1 MIKTKGCGI
10 ALIKDNKIL
19 LGQRVKSEDTLLWSL
34 PGGSIEIG
42 EDNKLGAIR
51 EVKEECGLDID
62 EDNIFLIG
70 VELTKDN
77 IDYTYYCKE
86 CFTGSLIA
94 KEDEMIN
101 FTWFTIEEIFALKNK
116 GLIYPAAS
124 ISIDKI
130 LAKNIIE

>member
-1 MIKTKGCGI
+1 MAMTKGCGI
-10 ALIKDNKIL
+10 VLIKDNKIL
-19 LGQRVKSEDTLLWSL
+19 LGQRVKSEDIKLWSL

-51 EVKEECGLDID
+51 EVKEECGLNID
-62 EDNIFLIG
+62 EDDIYLIG
-70 VELTKDN
+70 MDIDDNN
-77 IDYTYYCKE
+77 IDYTYYTRK
-86 CFTGSLIA
+86 FTGDLIA

-101 FTWFTIEEIFALKNK
+101 FTWFTIEEILILNEK

-130 LAKNIIE
+130 LTKNIIE

>member
-1 MIKTKGCGI
+1 MAMTKGCGI
-10 ALIKDNKIL
+10 VLIKDNKIL
-19 LGQRVKSEDTLLWSL
+19 LGQRVKSEDIKLWSL

-51 EVKEECGLDID
+51 EVKEECGLNID
-62 EDNIFLIG
+62 EDDIYLIG
-70 VELTKDN
+70 MDIDDNN
-77 IDYTYYCKE
+77 IDYTYYTRK
-86 CFTGSLIA
+86 FTGNLIA

-101 FTWFTIEEIFALKNK
+101 FTWFTIEEILILNEK

>member
-70 VELTKDN
+70 VDLTKDN
-77 IDYTYYCKE
+77 IDYTYYTRK
-86 CFTGSLIA
+86 FTGDLIA

-101 FTWFTIEEIFALKNK
+101 FTWFSIEEILILKNK
-116 GLIYPAAS
+116 GLIYSAAS